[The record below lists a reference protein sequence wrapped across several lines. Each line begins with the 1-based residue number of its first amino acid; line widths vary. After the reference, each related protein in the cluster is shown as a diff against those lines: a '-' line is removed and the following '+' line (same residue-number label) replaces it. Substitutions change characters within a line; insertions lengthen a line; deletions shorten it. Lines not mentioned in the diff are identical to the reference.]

1 MKPSDISRAVLAR
14 RSASTLAD
22 FGEVF
27 GLVSSRR
34 VAFTSPMMPSLLR
47 PLVLLLGFA
56 LAAPAVE
63 EVGYPKFAAATVH
76 PLATDA
82 ALAAYAK
89 GGNAVDAA
97 VAAAL
102 TLGVVDGH
110 NSGIG
115 GGCFFVIRAADDTI
129 TAIDGRERA
138 PAAAHRD
145 LYLIDGKL
153 DDEASKT
160 GALAAGIPGALR
172 AYDLALRKHGKLT
185 LADLLRPA
193 ADLAEKGFALDE
205 VYARKLAATAAK
217 LRPFPA
223 SAAIFLKADGS
234 PLKLGE
240 ILVQQD
246 LAATYR
252 AIAEHGLEWFYGGDF
267 AQRTESWMKAN
278 GGIATAADFANY
290 RAVEREPVRGRYRG
304 YEIVSMPPPS
314 SGGLHVLQILGMV
327 ERFPLRE
334 LSPARRAHVVAEA
347 MKLAFADRA
356 HWLGDPDFARVPR
369 GLLDVDY
376 LAGLSARID
385 PDKVTAVPAH
395 GTPPR
400 WEGDIFG
407 KHTTHLSTADAEGN
421 WVALN
426 QTINTAFGSKVVIPG
441 TGVLLNNEMDDFAVQ
456 PGVPNA
462 FKLVG
467 TEANA
472 VAAGKRPL
480 SSMSPT
486 LVFKDGKPLLSTG
499 AAGGPT
505 IITQVVQLLIGVLD
519 DELGPNAA
527 LAKPRVHHQWAP
539 DELKV
544 ETGLGEATLTEL
556 EGLGHKLSRSTRYG
570 ACQCVL
576 FDAQRRLLVP
586 AHDPR
591 VPGKAAGW

>member
-1 MKPSDISRAVLAR
+1 
-14 RSASTLAD
+14 
-22 FGEVF
+22 
-27 GLVSSRR
+27 
-34 VAFTSPMMPSLLR
+34 MMPSLLR
-47 PLVLLLGFA
+47 PLVLTLG
-56 LAAPAVE
+56 LAFVAPAAE
-63 EVGYPKFAAATVH
+63 ETGYPQFAAATVH

-82 ALAAYAK
+82 AIATHAR
-89 GGNAVDAA
+89 GGNAIDAA

-115 GGCFFVIRAADDTI
+115 GGCFFVLRAADGTI
-129 TAIDGRERA
+129 TAIDGREMA
-138 PAAAHRD
+138 PATAHRD
-145 LYLIDGKL
+145 LYLINGKL

-160 GALAAGIPGALR
+160 GALASGIPGALR

-185 LADLLRPA
+185 LADLLLPA
-193 ADLAEKGFALDE
+193 AELAEKGFPIDG
-205 VYARKLAATAAK
+205 VYARKLAALAPKLRQFPATAAV
-217 LRPFPA
+217 
-223 SAAIFLKADGS
+223 FLKPDGS
-234 PLKLGE
+234 PLKQGD
-240 ILVQQD
+240 ILVQKD

-252 AIAEHGLEWFYGGDF
+252 AIAKHGLDWFYGGEF
-267 AQRTESWMKAN
+267 ARRTEEWMKAN
-278 GGIATAADFANY
+278 GGITTAADFANY
-290 RAVEREPVRGRYRG
+290 KAIEREPVRGSYRG

-334 LSPARRAHVVAEA
+334 LTPARRAHVVAEA

-369 GLLDVDY
+369 GLLDTDY
-376 LAGLSARID
+376 LAGLSTRIN
-385 PDKVTAVPAH
+385 PDKVTPVPSH
-395 GTPPR
+395 GMPPR

-407 KHTTHLSTADAEGN
+407 RHTTHLSTADAEGN

-426 QTINTAFGSKVVIPG
+426 QTINTAFGSKVVVPG
-441 TGVLLNNEMDDFAVQ
+441 TGVLLNNQMDDFSVQ

-462 FKLVG
+462 FKLIG

-486 LVFKDGKPLLSTG
+486 LVFKDGKPMLSTG

-519 DELGPNAA
+519 TDLGPNAA
-527 LAKPRVHHQWAP
+527 LATPRVHHQWTP

-544 ETGLGEATLTEL
+544 EKGFGDEALKEL
-556 EGLGHKLSRSTRYG
+556 ETLGHQLNPASRYG
-570 ACQCVL
+570 ACQCVM
-576 FDAQRRLLVP
+576 FDAQRGLLVP

-591 VPGKAAGW
+591 VPGKAAGR